1 MLSVFVRKAEIEFGM
16 KVSCGMDAHLQSP
29 AYQVIAELQDAFFY
43 LGGVFC
49 VDDVLLEL
57 LVVNLF
63 GFLFVGQH
71 QERFVVLAEN
81 VIDIDANQYLDFADV
96 TQFTAQLEISR
107 GTEESYDGKKTVE
120 GGHL

>member
-1 MLSVFVRKAEIEFGM
+1 
-16 KVSCGMDAHLQSP
+16 MD
-29 AYQVIAELQDAFFY
+29 DNF
-43 LGGVFC
+43 
-49 VDDVLLEL
+49 LEL
-57 LVVNLF
+57 LVVELF
-63 GFLFVGQH
+63 GLLFVGQH